1 MDVSLVAIVF
11 GALGLAVGLAAV
23 LAFQFSKPRDA
34 SDDVGP
40 AVPDGISEVLA
51 VLPSAAIV
59 VDAGNDVVKAS
70 PAAYAFGLVAGHSMT
85 KPRLKEAA
93 QAVQASGLIDEFD
106 VDVPRHAGNRYR
118 SLHVRVAPLGSY
130 YVLILCDDFTEA
142 RRVEETRRDFVANVS
157 HELKTPVG
165 AISLL
170 SEAIAGSPDDADAV
184 RHFSG
189 KIEQESSR
197 LSALV
202 QEIIDLSRLQ
212 DTAGTDD
219 ERVDARDVMSEAAAR
234 CRFAADGK
242 DVRLRIEPGD
252 AYCVRGSRE
261 LLITAVKNLIDNA
274 VAYSPEHT
282 VVDLWMTGD
291 GDTVRLSVTDQ
302 GIGLADEDTE
312 RIFERFYRVD
322 AARSRST
329 GGTGLGLSIVKHVAK
344 SHGGAVRVKSAPGAG
359 STFTLELPLD
369 AGEGPA
375 SGENPASGEDPASGT
390 RAEHPASGTHAEHP
404 AARTTRS
411 PSKGWHRP

>member
-1 MDVSLVAIVF
+1 MVAIVF
-11 GALGLAVGLAAV
+11 GALGLVVGLAAV
-23 LAFQFSKPRDA
+23 LAFQFSKPRDTTG
-34 SDDVGP
+34 DVGP

-59 VDAGNDVVKAS
+59 VDAGIDVVKAS
-70 PAAYAFGLVAGHSMT
+70 PAAYSFGLVKAHAVTHS
-85 KPRLKEAA
+85 RLDEAA
-93 QAVQASGLIDEFD
+93 RVVQASGLIEEFD
-106 VDVPRHAGNRYR
+106 VEVPRHAGNRYR

-142 RRVEETRRDFVANVS
+142 RRVEEIRRDFVANVS

-184 RHFSG
+184 RRFSG
-189 KIEQESSR
+189 KIAQESSR
-197 LSALV
+197 LTALV

-212 DTAGTDD
+212 DTAGADD
-219 ERVDARDVMSEAAAR
+219 EPVDARDVMSEAAAR

-252 AYCVRGSRE
+252 TYCVRGSRE

-302 GIGLADEDTE
+302 GIGLADEETE

-322 AARSRST
+322 TARSRST
-329 GGTGLGLSIVKHVAK
+329 GGTGLGLSIVKHVAM
-344 SHGGAVRVKSAPGAG
+344 SHGGSVRVKSAPGAG
-359 STFTLELPLD
+359 STFTLVLPLD
-369 AGEGPA
+369 AGASPAPDDASNDVPDDVPA
-375 SGENPASGEDPASGT
+375 SAT
-390 RAEHPASGTHAEHP
+390 RYPNEG
-404 AARTTRS
+404 
-411 PSKGWHRP
+411 